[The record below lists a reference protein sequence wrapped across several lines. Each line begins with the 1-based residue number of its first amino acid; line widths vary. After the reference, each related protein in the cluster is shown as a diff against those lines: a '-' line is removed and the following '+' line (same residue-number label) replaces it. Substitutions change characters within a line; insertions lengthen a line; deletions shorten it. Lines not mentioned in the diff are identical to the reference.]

1 MKKVATA
8 KQMQKIDTLASS
20 SYGVSGLELM
30 ENAGTEIVKALKR
43 RFHDFS
49 SKRVLI
55 FCGKGNN
62 GGDGFVVARQLFN
75 MNIQVTIFLAGRQID
90 LKKDAAVNAKLAVKL
105 GIDIIELDETRL
117 FSLEHHLENC
127 DMVIDALLGTG
138 LTRPVSGVYKQT
150 IDKINQSKKYVTAI
164 DIPSGL
170 DSDSSMLVGDCIK
183 ADLTL
188 VLALFKQSHLLF
200 PAAELMREVELID
213 IGIPPELVESECLEI
228 QVTEDSDLKTWF
240 PQRSADSHKGDY
252 GHVLVIA
259 GSKGKSGA
267 AGLTALA
274 TLRMGCGLVTL
285 ALPESC
291 QKAFE
296 LHPMEVMTV
305 PAPETDVGTFALSAK
320 SILLNHS
327 IGMSA
332 VAIGPGLSTEPETV
346 QLLRELLPIIDCPL
360 IIDADALNCLAQ
372 SLDTISQLKTEAIL
386 TPHPKEMSRL
396 MGIETPK
403 ILENRIEFASKFARD
418 HSVIIVLKG
427 AATVIC
433 QPNGLTTI
441 NPTGNPGMATAGSG
455 DVLTGIIASLVAQ
468 GFSTPK
474 AAIAGTYLHGLS
486 GDIFAQKESQASLI
500 AGDLLRTLPE
510 TMKRILQ

>member
-1 MKKVATA
+1 M
-8 KQMQKIDTLASS
+8 
-20 SYGVSGLELM
+20 LM
-30 ENAGTEIVKALKR
+30 
-43 RFHDFS
+43 
-49 SKRVLI
+49 
-55 FCGKGNN
+55 
-62 GGDGFVVARQLFN
+62 
-75 MNIQVTIFLAGRQID
+75 
-90 LKKDAAVNAKLAVKL
+90 
-105 GIDIIELDETRL
+105 
-117 FSLEHHLENC
+117 
-127 DMVIDALLGTG
+127 
-138 LTRPVSGVYKQT
+138 
-150 IDKINQSKKYVTAI
+150 
-164 DIPSGL
+164 
-170 DSDSSMLVGDCIK
+170 GDCIK
-183 ADLTL
+183 GDLNL

-200 PAAELMREVELID
+200 PAAELMGEVELID
-213 IGIPPELVESECLEI
+213 IGIPPELVESEGIKI
-228 QVTEDSDLKTWF
+228 QVTEESDLRTWF
-240 PQRSADSHKGDY
+240 PRRSADSHKGDY

-259 GSKGKSGA
+259 GSKGKGGA
-267 AGLTALA
+267 AGLTSLA
-274 TLRMGCGLVTL
+274 ALRMGCGLVTL

-305 PAPETDVGTFALSAK
+305 PAPETDAGTFALSAK
-320 SILLNHS
+320 NILLNHS
-327 IGMSA
+327 RGMSA

-372 SLDTISQLKTEAIL
+372 SMDTISQFKTEAIL
-386 TPHPKEMSRL
+386 TPHPKEMSRI
-396 MGIETPK
+396 MGVETSK
-403 ILENRIEFASKFARD
+403 ILEKRIEFAGKFARD

-486 GDIFAQKESQASLI
+486 GDIFARKESQASLI

-510 TMKRILQ
+510 TMKRILH